1 MFFALAKIVG
11 FVLLPSNLL
20 IALGLVGA
28 VLLLTRFARAGR
40 FLMVASLLLLA
51 VAAFSPLG
59 NTLLVAL
66 EDRFPPWDPARGE
79 PAGIVVLGGAITP
92 DVAAARGEQAL
103 NEAAERVTE
112 TLALARRYPNARIV
126 YSGGDAESFG
136 GPEPI
141 EAELAAQLFDR
152 LGLPR
157 SRILLEARSR
167 NTAENASLSK
177 ALVAP
182 KEGERWLL
190 LTSAWHMPRA
200 MGAFRGAGFPVEAYP
215 VDWRTR
221 GQQDVVTPLAG
232 LPRNDVAIRE
242 WAGLFAYWLTGRT
255 SELFPGPTLKD
266 RLSTDA
272 SCGMHVGCAR

>member
-1 MFFALAKIVG
+1 VEEKALMFFALAKIVG

-103 NEAAERVTE
+103 NEAAERVTA

-126 YSGGDAESFG
+126 YSGGDASLLAAG
-136 GPEPI
+136 AD
-141 EAELAAQLFDR
+141 EAELAAQLLDR

-157 SRILLEARSR
+157 TRILLEARSR
-167 NTAENASLSK
+167 NTAENASFSK

-200 MGAFRGAGFPVEAYP
+200 MGAFRRAGFPVEACP

-221 GQQDVVTPLAG
+221 GRQDLVTPLAG
-232 LPRNDVAIRE
+232 LPRTDVAIRE
-242 WAGLFAYWLTGRT
+242 WAGLLAYRLTGRSAT
-255 SELFPGPTLKD
+255 LFPGP
-266 RLSTDA
+266 
-272 SCGMHVGCAR
+272 